1 MATPPNFNGFHG
13 YSVPLYGVMGLEG
26 KPVTIC
32 WHLGTAFFFFPVSG
46 SGSCTNWGAE
56 EVGDIMESK
65 PDLSETDEA
74 SARYHRAATHQGC
87 RESWNIDAAT
97 WT

>member
-32 WHLGTAFFFFPVSG
+32 
-46 SGSCTNWGAE
+46 
-56 EVGDIMESK
+56 
-65 PDLSETDEA
+65 
-74 SARYHRAATHQGC
+74 
-87 RESWNIDAAT
+87 
-97 WT
+97 